1 MTGLWLLSYLALWG
15 LVVLLTLLLVGV
27 LRQLGALHLQLATSA
42 QSPAEQSHQSEV
54 VPPLEQDGPPIGSP
68 LPGWARS
75 VTEEAPHA
83 DGEQDRSGRR
93 YILLMFM
100 SPMCET
106 CQHVID
112 PLNDV
117 ADDPTHDVQ
126 PIAVIR
132 ADRPAYEAFLNV
144 FSLRLPALRDSDR
157 ALTMELDVHRAP
169 FGLLYDRDGR
179 LVRKGLIEDRDDL
192 LALLDEGPG
201 TGTNAHIVRDLPIAA
216 R

>member
-15 LVVLLTLLLVGV
+15 LVLLLTLVLVGV
-27 LRQLGALHLQLATSA
+27 LRQLGALYLQLAATA
-42 QSPAEQSHQSEV
+42 QAPAGQSQHAEA
-54 VPPLEQDGPPIGSP
+54 VPPLEQDGPPIGAP
-68 LPGWARS
+68 LPDWARS

-93 YILLMFM
+93 STLLMFM

-106 CQHVID
+106 CQHVVD
-112 PLNDV
+112 PLNEVAGDPMYDV
-117 ADDPTHDVQ
+117 R

-144 FSLRLPALRDSDR
+144 FPLRLPALRDSDR
-157 ALTMELDVHRAP
+157 ALTMELGVHRAP
-169 FGLLYDRDGR
+169 FGLLYDQGGR
-179 LVRKGLIEDRDDL
+179 LVRKGLIESRDDL
-192 LALLDEGPG
+192 LALLDEELGAG
-201 TGTNAHIVRDLPIAA
+201 ANAHIVRDLSVAA